1 MKKTAIL
8 SVILAASLA
17 LAGCAKKPQ
26 ESGNSTTVPEAAPEV
41 TESAAEATTAATT
54 AESVSPA
61 GAAAEITAAP
71 ETNATTEEILSP
83 DESSEETSEILNR
96 EEFQTAELI
105 GLTIGDIEDMFN
117 TELAP
122 SETGY
127 LGSHTFDCLGAE
139 LTFRPLAETLAD
151 NYRDSVVTGIFIS
164 EPVPI
169 LDGITGQMSY
179 DQLSEFIADP
189 DAFAPEPN
197 MIDGTTS
204 TMFSYH
210 GYRFMVMWT
219 DYTDSSSPCY
229 SITVLAE

>member
-8 SVILAASLA
+8 SVILASSLA

-26 ESGNSTTVPEAAPEV
+26 ESESSTTVPEAVPEV

-54 AESVSPA
+54 AESVSS
-61 GAAAEITAAP
+61 AESTAAP

-151 NYRDSVVTGIFIS
+151 NYKDSVVTGIFIS

-179 DQLSEFIADP
+179 DQLSEFIANP